1 MLVPLVVILFTMLR
15 NAENFDYPFA
25 IRGLMKIA
33 LSISI
38 LSICLL
44 IVTDLPVYFIV
55 LSILLIVLFHYYL
68 SYLHQMVLLEVQRLE
83 KLCFGVCIGSIM
95 FEATYGLYLKLL

>member
-44 IVTDLPVYFIV
+44 IVTDLPVYFYRT
-55 LSILLIVLFHYYL
+55 LNMLIVFIPLLFA
-68 SYLHQMVLLEVQRLE
+68 YLHQNGLLKPRLE